1 MTETPDGGS
10 PTDATPRP
18 ARATGTRASA
28 TRPSA
33 ASRRAAAEKAD
44 TPPSLAAP
52 AASAAAASAPA
63 APASAAP
70 VAAPHVAAPATAAT
84 GNPAAFTKKRP
95 LAFGVAAAVVAAAL
109 VGGVSGAGAT
119 LLITANSGSGTTTTV
134 TAQPSTVTV
143 NDPANV
149 STVTAV
155 AQKASNSVVTISVS
169 DGNSGGT
176 GSGVVL
182 TGGYIL
188 TNTHVVTLEG
198 ATANPTISV
207 QTSSGKLLD
216 ASLVGTDPIADL
228 AVIKV
233 GDTTGLTTATFA
245 NSDSLNVGDTAIAI
259 GAPLGLSGTV
269 TDGIISSLNRS
280 ISIASSAA
288 PKGSGQDGQ
297 NGQNGQGSPTD
308 PFNFWQFDMPGQ
320 NNTGS
325 ATSSSGTISLS
336 VIQTDA
342 AINPG
347 NSGGALLDG
356 DGNVIGINVAIASS
370 GGTSGQSGNIGVGFA
385 IPSNYAQRV
394 ASEIIANGAAT
405 HGLLG
410 ASVLD
415 VTADTTQKATTV
427 GALIHEVTAGGAADQ
442 AGLKAGDVVTAVN
455 GVAIGSATD
464 LTAQIR
470 MLAAGARAK
479 ISYERGGTPGT
490 VTVTLGSLQV

>member
-1 MTETPDGGS
+1 MTEKPDAEPTAKAAPASTP
-10 PTDATPRP
+10 P
-18 ARATGTRASA
+18 AAARSAAAPRATA
-28 TRPSA
+28 RPTA
-33 ASRRAAAEKAD
+33 ASRRAAA
-44 TPPSLAAP
+44 TQ
-52 AASAAAASAPA
+52 ASAPA
-63 APASAAP
+63 AATN
-70 VAAPHVAAPATAAT
+70 AAPAAA
-84 GNPAAFTKKRP
+84 PAAAPPAASTPPLAAPSDTHVAPARKRP
-95 LAFGVAAAVVAAAL
+95 AALGIAAAVVAAAL

-119 LLITANSGSGTTTTV
+119 LLLTGNTPTTTTV
-134 TAQPSTVTV
+134 TSQPSTVTV
-143 NDPANV
+143 NNPATA

-155 AQKASNSVVTISVS
+155 AQKASNSVVTISVT
-169 DGNSGGT
+169 DGKSGGT

-182 TGGYIL
+182 KGGYIL

-207 QTSSGKLLD
+207 QTASGKLLD
-216 ASLVGTDPIADL
+216 ATLIGTDPIADL
-228 AVIKV
+228 AVIQVK
-233 GDTTGLTTATFA
+233 DASGLTTATFA
-245 NSDSLNVGDTAIAI
+245 DSSALNVGDMAIAI

-288 PKGSGQDGQ
+288 PSPGTDAPT
-297 NGQNGQGSPTD
+297 SPTD
-308 PFNFWQFDMPGQ
+308 PFNFWQFDLPGQ

-325 ATSSSGTISLS
+325 AARSSGTISLS

-347 NSGGALLDG
+347 NSGGALLDAS
-356 DGNVIGINVAIASS
+356 GNVIGINVAIASS
-370 GGTSGQSGNIGVGFA
+370 GGGSGQSGNIGVGFA

-394 ASEIIANGAAT
+394 ASEIIANGVAT

-415 VTADTTQKATTV
+415 VTADSSQKATSV
-427 GALIHEVTAGGAADQ
+427 GALIHDVTAGGAADH
-442 AGLKAGDVVTAVN
+442 AGLKAGDVITAVD
-455 GVAIGSATD
+455 GAAIGSATD

-470 MLAAGARAK
+470 MLAAGATAK
-479 ISYERGGTPGT
+479 ITYERGGTPAT